1 MNYNK
6 IIILPLFTLFLVSFL
21 IGNAATNLVSTL
33 LLVFLLI
40 IFFKNKNNIKN
51 ILKDKTNIK
60 IGICFSILSLYLLI
74 NSFYAL
80 ENVDS
85 LFRAFTFIKS
95 ILVIFLFYHF
105 IKNDIKNSK
114 AFSNIFLFF
123 LSYIVFTTIFQSITG
138 KSFIIDFYPEDNRL
152 SGPFGDELVVGTV
165 LAKLSFLTFYIL
177 NNIMKINKI
186 IYFLIIALFSYCIII
201 SGERNALILYLVYI
215 SIYFFILSIQK
226 KNLKIFF
233 YYFLIV
239 TIILSVFAY
248 NIKKSNYLD
257 HYSKDRIDQL
267 VYEEESEYYQNHF
280 LLIFDRYVGQSLIH
294 LKEINDSDY
303 FKLFKSGYNMWKE
316 NIFLG
321 VGLKNFRYECPL
333 MVDNLRDKDLYS
345 CNMHP
350 HNFLL
355 ELLSEIGLFGL
366 FIFVFFFTLL
376 IKKFFLKRDYLAWLT
391 IFIQFTP
398 LVNSSFFSTFN
409 INIFMVTFIL
419 VIILTNYNK
428 QYQDLSE

>member
-123 LSYIVFTTIFQSITG
+123 LSYIIFTTIFQSITG

-226 KNLKIFF
+226 KI
-233 YYFLIV
+233 
-239 TIILSVFAY
+239 
-248 NIKKSNYLD
+248 
-257 HYSKDRIDQL
+257 
-267 VYEEESEYYQNHF
+267 
-280 LLIFDRYVGQSLIH
+280 
-294 LKEINDSDY
+294 
-303 FKLFKSGYNMWKE
+303 
-316 NIFLG
+316 
-321 VGLKNFRYECPL
+321 
-333 MVDNLRDKDLYS
+333 
-345 CNMHP
+345 
-350 HNFLL
+350 
-355 ELLSEIGLFGL
+355 
-366 FIFVFFFTLL
+366 
-376 IKKFFLKRDYLAWLT
+376 
-391 IFIQFTP
+391 
-398 LVNSSFFSTFN
+398 
-409 INIFMVTFIL
+409 
-419 VIILTNYNK
+419 
-428 QYQDLSE
+428 

>member
-123 LSYIVFTTIFQSITG
+123 LSYI
-138 KSFIIDFYPEDNRL
+138 
-152 SGPFGDELVVGTV
+152 
-165 LAKLSFLTFYIL
+165 IL
-177 NNIMKINKI
+177 QQ
-186 IYFLIIALFSYCIII
+186 
-201 SGERNALILYLVYI
+201 
-215 SIYFFILSIQK
+215 FFK
-226 KNLKIFF
+226 
-233 YYFLIV
+233 V
-239 TIILSVFAY
+239 
-248 NIKKSNYLD
+248 
-257 HYSKDRIDQL
+257 
-267 VYEEESEYYQNHF
+267 
-280 LLIFDRYVGQSLIH
+280 
-294 LKEINDSDY
+294 
-303 FKLFKSGYNMWKE
+303 
-316 NIFLG
+316 
-321 VGLKNFRYECPL
+321 
-333 MVDNLRDKDLYS
+333 
-345 CNMHP
+345 
-350 HNFLL
+350 
-355 ELLSEIGLFGL
+355 
-366 FIFVFFFTLL
+366 
-376 IKKFFLKRDYLAWLT
+376 
-391 IFIQFTP
+391 
-398 LVNSSFFSTFN
+398 
-409 INIFMVTFIL
+409 
-419 VIILTNYNK
+419 
-428 QYQDLSE
+428 